1 VWWIAFFISFSSL
14 MIREAVEEG
23 EIAWMG
29 VAMAGMVPFSLFDDL
44 VDLCVRSV
52 VVMWFVT

>member
-23 EIAWMG
+23 EMAWMG
-29 VAMAGMVPFSLFDDL
+29 VAMAGMVAVRLFDDL